1 MHVLAGGQCSRNGQE
16 GNKEMTKKTFDGTP
30 HAVNPHVRLVAA
42 LAASVASLTLT
53 ATTFSEGTLAFY
65 AFDGKTAGES
75 AFGGTVDNKVDASKY
90 RGTVY
95 QAAGAA
101 INDVVDANG
110 GQAYWSSDRPGKY
123 VFARRGFRPEVIAT
137 DPGSVEIPYLSNSR
151 GAICAFDSLASE
163 LGNLEAWT
171 VEWFWKTP
179 SHYAADSAGG
189 WFQLPLYTTDKTG
202 NAAPGLSVS
211 QTPSSGIRHFRLF
224 ATAENAAAG
233 AAIISMQTASLR
245 DGLWHHIAVSYTN
258 HTATLTVDYE
268 RAASA
273 TMTIAPTNEAVALLL
288 PYSGAFHSIVSCI
301 RVSRGALPSR
311 DFMVSTDCADCYP
324 RAAFHWALDGVPG
337 EEADGVVSNR
347 EYVAAAY
354 ADFNTNLVGVVAN
367 GLGVYGV
374 DTNGNRAVFCDSLPN
389 GQRKNVTWEE
399 QTRLGAD
406 GSSLYLKTTPLSLS
420 TMQSDKVVL
429 WTSGTA
435 ITSSN
440 SCPPVTGSFTME
452 MFAKI
457 NFKDWRTN
465 TQYVTRKRTTLMG
478 LADRKQSKYY
488 YIWSLEFTPN
498 TSGGSAD
505 TFKINAYNSSTA
517 SKITNDGKGV
527 SARFSYL
534 GGWHHVAV
542 TYDETDCT
550 MRLYVDYTQVGSA
563 LELEAPLLYG
573 TPSGYMYY
581 VGGGLNNH
589 SFDGWVDEVRLVR
602 ECLPP
607 EKFIRLS
614 SDPGL
619 KIIFK

>member
-1 MHVLAGGQCSRNGQE
+1 MIKTIYHGTATRLAS
-16 GNKEMTKKTFDGTP
+16 TLIASTVSFT
-30 HAVNPHVRLVAA
+30 
-42 LAASVASLTLT
+42 LAAV
-53 ATTFSEGTLAFY
+53 TFNEDTLAFY

-75 AFGGTVDNKVDASKY
+75 AFGGTVANKVDASKY
-90 RGTVY
+90 MGTVY
-95 QAAGAA
+95 QADDAA
-101 INDVVDANG
+101 INAEVVGNG

-123 VFARRGFRPEVIAT
+123 VFARRGYRPELIAT
-137 DPGSVEIPYLSNSR
+137 DPGSVEIPYLSNNR

-163 LGNLEAWT
+163 LGNLESWT

-179 SHYAADSAGG
+179 SGYAADSAGG
-189 WFQLPLYTTDKTG
+189 WFKLPLYTTDKTG
-202 NAAPGLSVS
+202 NTAPGLYVS
-211 QTPSSGIRHFRLF
+211 QTPSGGIRHFRLF
-224 ATAENAAAG
+224 ATGESYAAG
-233 AAIISMQTASLR
+233 AAVLSMQTASLR

-268 RAASA
+268 RSASA
-273 TMTIAPTNEAVALLL
+273 TMTIAPTNEPVALLL
-288 PYSGAFHSIVSCI
+288 PYSGAFHSVVSCI
-301 RVSRGALPSR
+301 RVTKRALSSR
-311 DFMVSTDCADCYP
+311 DFMISTDCADCYP
-324 RAAFHWALDGVPG
+324 RTAFHWALDGVSG

-354 ADFNTNLVGVVAN
+354 EGFNTNLVGIVAN

-374 DTNGNRAVFCDSLPN
+374 DTNGNRAAFCDSLPN
-389 GQRKNVTWEE
+389 GPRKNVAWEGFG
-399 QTRLGAD
+399 RLGD
-406 GSSLYLKTTPLSLS
+406 DRSSLYLKTTPLSLS

-452 MFAKI
+452 MFAKF
-457 NFKDWRTN
+457 NFNDWRTN

-478 LADRKQSKYY
+478 LADGKQPSKY
-488 YIWSLEFTPN
+488 YIWSLEVTPN
-498 TSGGSAD
+498 LSGGSAD
-505 TFKINAYNSSTA
+505 TFKMNAYNSDGA
-517 SKITNDGKGV
+517 LKTNGVDGKGV
-527 SARFSYL
+527 GARFSYL
-534 GGWHHVAV
+534 GGWHHIAV
-542 TYDETDCT
+542 TYDEADYT
-550 MRLYVDYTQVGSA
+550 MRLYVDYEQVGAA
-563 LELEAPLLYG
+563 LALGAPLL
-573 TPSGYMYY
+573 SGMLSGHVYY

-607 EKFIRLS
+607 EKFIRLN